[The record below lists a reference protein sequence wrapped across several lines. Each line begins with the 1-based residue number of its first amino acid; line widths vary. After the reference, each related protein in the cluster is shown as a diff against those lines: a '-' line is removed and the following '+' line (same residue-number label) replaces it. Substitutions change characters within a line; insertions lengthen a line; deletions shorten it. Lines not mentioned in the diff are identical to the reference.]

1 MIYSID
7 EIRLFTESAELG
19 KGNGVCPTSRTP
31 TTCANS
37 FKQASVQHLDGQRL
51 AEQPL
56 WPCLSEIRSSRIFK
70 RTLIDHICYLFM
82 KNPFKKEDH
91 TGLYVG
97 IAIGAAGGIAL
108 GWLFLTDKGVQY
120 RRQIIRKVKEGVSD
134 SAADLVDKKTI
145 IPKKAAKVATDAV
158 IKD

>member
-1 MIYSID
+1 
-7 EIRLFTESAELG
+7 
-19 KGNGVCPTSRTP
+19 
-31 TTCANS
+31 
-37 FKQASVQHLDGQRL
+37 
-51 AEQPL
+51 
-56 WPCLSEIRSSRIFK
+56 
-70 RTLIDHICYLFM
+70 M